1 MASRVTGRSV
11 LKTDNMK
18 MLIQKLL
25 NLFKKKI
32 VKKVEEVKAQSVPAP
47 AAPVQQKKKKKYYK
61 PKPKANI

>member
-1 MASRVTGRSV
+1 
-11 LKTDNMK
+11 MK

-25 NLFKKKI
+25 SLFKKKV
-32 VKKVEEVKAQSVPAP
+32 VKKVEEVKVQTMPAP